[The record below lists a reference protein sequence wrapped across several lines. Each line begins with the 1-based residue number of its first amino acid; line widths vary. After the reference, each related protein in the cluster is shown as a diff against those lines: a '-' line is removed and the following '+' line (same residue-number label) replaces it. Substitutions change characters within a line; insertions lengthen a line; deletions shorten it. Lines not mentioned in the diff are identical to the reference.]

1 MEMYVSIITTVI
13 NTVLIIE
20 KGTKGA
26 AVETGILYF
35 VYGVLVKK
43 YGEKVS
49 NNINLAYKNIDEQT
63 KSKNFGFDNNS
74 TSKKGWSLNLE

>member
-43 YGEKVS
+43 YDQKS
-49 NNINLAYKNIDEQT
+49 RNKNIDEQT

>member
-1 MEMYVSIITTVI
+1 MEMQVSIITPVI
-13 NTVLIIE
+13 NIVLIIE

-43 YGEKVS
+43 Y
-49 NNINLAYKNIDEQT
+49 D
-63 KSKNFGFDNNS
+63 
-74 TSKKGWSLNLE
+74 